1 MHIMYI
7 GYKTNMQNS
16 NVKCINRNKAAVV
29 SGDAPSDDLVDITIR
44 LLSCRF
50 PVSCGLLFT

>member
-1 MHIMYI
+1 MYI

-16 NVKCINRNKAAVV
+16 NVKCINRNKVAVV
-29 SGDAPSDDLVDITIR
+29 SGDAPSDDLVDNTIR
-44 LLSCRF
+44 LLSCRL